1 MNIYNLP
8 QSTIVNRNVP
18 KNAFDEYS
26 NSKQKRMFTDLISKI
41 TWKHKI
47 SSETINLS
55 GIEVQ
60 EIQLFEIQLKEK
72 NSIRPLLD
80 IIDKAIPY
88 HIIFIIVF
96 ENEVRFRTAKKHL
109 NPLNENNAVIDWVFE
124 TEWANQGDSAYGLEL
139 KKNIDSVY
147 YNFCSEITGE
157 DKKFDSI
164 AEMISYQSEIKELE
178 TNIERLKSLIKNAK
192 QFNRKL
198 ELNVE
203 LNRVEGELEGVMGRT
218 R

>member
-1 MNIYNLP
+1 MNSYNLP

-26 NSKQKRMFTDLISKI
+26 NSNQKRMFTDLISKI

-55 GIEVQ
+55 GIEVK

-72 NSIRPLLD
+72 SSIRPLLD

-88 HIIFIIVF
+88 HIVFIIVF
-96 ENEVRFRTAKKHL
+96 ESEVRFRTAKKHL

-124 TEWANQGDSAYGLEL
+124 TDWSNQEDALFGLEL

-147 YNFCSEITGE
+147 YNFCSEITGG

-164 AEMISYQSEIKELE
+164 AEMISHQSENK
-178 TNIERLKSLIKNAK
+178 
-192 QFNRKL
+192 
-198 ELNVE
+198 
-203 LNRVEGELEGVMGRT
+203 RT
-218 R
+218 